1 MNTITTAFAAA
12 LAVGAAATMAPAAW
26 AERRQIDVPDF
37 SNVDAANGIHVQVE
51 FGAAGPV
58 TVEGPASQISKI
70 IVDVQ
75 GDTLS
80 IRPQSFGIFRRLR
93 LSGIVVHVPVEA
105 LDGVEAVNGAQVE
118 IQDAPSTADLS
129 LVANNGGRVTAHGAC
144 DVVTAQS
151 SRGAQVDAQDL
162 DCREAHADAEMGG
175 SIEIRSREAVVAEA
189 RMGGS
194 VVIYGE
200 AESVVSTS
208 SMGGRVNRH

>member
-12 LAVGAAATMAPAAW
+12 LAVGAATTMAPAAW

-37 SNVDAANGIHVQVE
+37 SNVDASNGIHVQVE

-80 IRPQSFGIFRRLR
+80 IQPRSFGFFRRLR

-118 IQDAPSTADLS
+118 VQDAPSTADLS
-129 LVANNGGRVTAHGAC
+129 LVADNGGRVTAHGAC

-151 SRGAQVDAQDL
+151 SRGGQVKAQDL

-175 SIEIRSREAVVAEA
+175 SIEISARESVVAEA
-189 RMGGS
+189 RMGGAIQ
-194 VVIYGE
+194 IYGG
-200 AESVVSTS
+200 AESVAASE
-208 SMGGRVNRH
+208 SMGGRIRRH